1 MNTLI
6 TGANRGIG
14 LELTKL
20 YAKDGHVYT
29 LVRKSSDELNAL
41 ENVTVIENVDVTDL
55 KSIHEAQ
62 KQMKGIKFD
71 LLINNAGY
79 LSTQSLDNLN
89 YSEMLKQFQIN
100 TLGPLKVVE
109 TFLDQL
115 NNGSKLAVLTSRM
128 GSLADNTSGGQYGY
142 RMSKAAANMMCV
154 SLAHDLADREIAVAI
169 LHPGYVR
176 TGMTNFN
183 GLIDPPE
190 SAEGLYK
197 VMQGVN
203 LSNSGKFWHSNG
215 EQLPF

>member
-1 MNTLI
+1 MNVLI

-14 LELTKL
+14 LELAKL
-20 YAKDGHVYT
+20 YAKEGHVYA
-29 LVRKSSDELNAL
+29 LVRKTSQELKELQNI
-41 ENVTVIENVDVTDL
+41 TVIEEVDVTNL
-55 KSIHEAQ
+55 KSIHQAQ
-62 KQMKGIKFD
+62 KELKRIKFD

-79 LSTQSLDNLN
+79 LSVQTLDNLN
-89 YSEMLKQFQIN
+89 YSEMLKQFEIN
-100 TLGPLKVVE
+100 TLGPLKVTE
-109 TFLDQL
+109 TFLDQMKE
-115 NNGSKLAVLTSRM
+115 GSKIAVLTSRM

-154 SLAHDLADREIAVAI
+154 SLAQDLKEREIPVAI

-190 SAEGLYK
+190 AAEGLYEI
-197 VMQGVN
+197 MQGVN